1 VLEVRGLSFELCL
14 YERRKDNNMAFM
26 HFDES
31 IEMIQNL
38 EINNYKTKKL
48 YLVDTLGYVLAE
60 DVVAD
65 HNSPEFPTSAMDG
78 YAIIH
83 EDMTLG
89 TLKVGSINP
98 AGSAL
103 KEEVIGGTCIKTFTG
118 SLMPHGADTLIP
130 IENVEVD
137 GDEIIIK
144 EEVPQGFSVREV
156 GENYA
161 KGQMLIPKGT
171 KIDFPQI
178 GVMASLNI
186 ANVLVYEKPTVA
198 IISTGSELLEL
209 GEEQT
214 NDSQIR
220 SSNNYI
226 LEAIVNKYDGIP
238 MQLGCIKDDKASIT
252 TAISDA
258 LEKSDIV
265 VTTGGVS
272 VGDFDFVKDVI
283 YELDCD
289 VVFKGV
295 RVKPGQHIM
304 VARKDDKF
312 IIGLPGFAY
321 SSTVTALLYLVPLI
335 EKLQQGKSCLRKV
348 KAKLAEPFV
357 KRAKKAE
364 FTACNINLM
373 QGEYYVDFKDKK
385 VGSSAI
391 LTNMLGE
398 VALLATSEDDRS
410 KDIGDEVTVLLVG

>member
-1 VLEVRGLSFELCL
+1 
-14 YERRKDNNMAFM
+14 MFM

-48 YLVDTLGYVLAE
+48 YLVETLGYVLAE
-60 DVVAD
+60 DIVAD
-65 HNSPEFPTSAMDG
+65 HNAPEFPTSAMDG

-83 EDMTLG
+83 EDMALG

-144 EEVPQGFSVREV
+144 EEVPQGFSIREV

-171 KIDFPQI
+171 KINFPQI

-198 IISTGSELLEL
+198 ILSTGSELLEL

-214 NDSQIR
+214 NDAQIR

-226 LEAIVNKYDGIP
+226 LEAIVNKYDGVP
-238 MQLGCIKDDKASIT
+238 MQLGCIKDDKETIT
-252 TAISDA
+252 TAIKDA

-283 YELDCD
+283 YELGCD

-321 SSTVTALLYLVPLI
+321 SSTVTALLYVVPLI
-335 EKLQQGKSCLRKV
+335 EKLQQGKSSLHRV
-348 KAKLAEPFV
+348 KAKLKEPFV
-357 KRAKKAE
+357 KRTKKAE
-364 FTACNINLM
+364 FTACNVTLM
-373 QGEYYVDFKDKK
+373 QGEYYVDFRDKK

-398 VALLATSEDDRS
+398 VALLATSEDDTS
-410 KDIGDEVTVLLVG
+410 KEIGDEVIVLLLD

>member
-1 VLEVRGLSFELCL
+1 
-14 YERRKDNNMAFM
+14 MAFM

-31 IEMIQNL
+31 LQMIQDL
-38 EINNYKTKKL
+38 RINYYKTKKL
-48 YLVDTLGYVLAE
+48 YLVDALGYVLAE
-60 DVVAD
+60 DIVAD

-144 EEVPQGFSVREV
+144 EEVPQGFAVREV
-156 GENYA
+156 GENYE

-198 IISTGSELLEL
+198 ILSTGSELLEL

-226 LEAIVNKYDGIP
+226 LEAIVNKYDGVP
-238 MQLGCIKDDKASIT
+238 MQLGCIKDDKETIT
-252 TAISDA
+252 EEISAA

-283 YELDCD
+283 YEIGCD

-335 EKLQQGKSCLRKV
+335 EKLQQGKSSLRKV
-348 KAKLAEPFV
+348 NAKLAEPFV

-364 FTACNINLM
+364 FTACNIKLM

-391 LTNMLGE
+391 LTNMLGD
-398 VALLATSEDDRS
+398 VALLFTSEDDTS
-410 KDIGDEVTVLLVG
+410 KTVGDEVTVLLLG

>member
-1 VLEVRGLSFELCL
+1 
-14 YERRKDNNMAFM
+14 MAFM

-31 IEMIQNL
+31 MQMIDDLAIE
-38 EINNYKTKKL
+38 NYKTKQL
-48 YLVDTLGYVLAE
+48 PLMESQGYILAQ
-60 DVVAD
+60 DIVAD

-78 YAIIH
+78 YAVIH
-83 EDMTLG
+83 KDLSLG
-89 TLKVGSINP
+89 RLHIGSINP
-98 AGSAL
+98 AGSDL
-103 KEEVIGGTCIKTFTG
+103 KEEVVSGMCIKTFTG

-144 EEVPQGFSVREV
+144 TEVPQGFSVREP

-186 ANVLVYEKPTVA
+186 PQVTVYEKPTVA

-214 NDSQIR
+214 SDAQIR

-226 LEAIVNKYDGIP
+226 LEAIVKKYDGVP
-238 MQLGCIKDDKASIT
+238 LQLGCIKDDKETIT
-252 TAISDA
+252 KNISDA
-258 LEKSDIV
+258 LNKADIV

-283 YELDCD
+283 YELGCD

-304 VARKDDKF
+304 VARKEDKF

-335 EKLQQGKSCLRKV
+335 EKLQQGQSAMHRV
-348 KAKLAEPFV
+348 KATLKEPFI

-364 FTACNINLM
+364 FTACNVSLEE
-373 QGEYYVDFKDKK
+373 GSYYVDFEGKK

-391 LTNMLGE
+391 LTNMLGN
-398 VALLATSEDDRS
+398 VALLVTSEDDTS
-410 KDIGDEVTVLLVG
+410 KEIGDEVSVLLFG

>member
-1 VLEVRGLSFELCL
+1 
-14 YERRKDNNMAFM
+14 MAFI
-26 HFDES
+26 HFDKS

-48 YLVDTLGYVLAE
+48 YLVDALGYVLAE
-60 DVVAD
+60 DIVAD

-156 GENYA
+156 GENYT
-161 KGQMLIPKGT
+161 KGQLLIPKGS

-198 IISTGSELLEL
+198 ILSTGSELLEL
-209 GEEQT
+209 GETQT
-214 NDSQIR
+214 NDAQIR

-226 LEAIVNKYDGIP
+226 LEAIVTKYDGLP
-238 MQLGCIKDDKASIT
+238 MQLGCIKDDKENIKKEVS
-252 TAISDA
+252 SA

-283 YELDCD
+283 RELGCD
-289 VVFKGV
+289 IVFQGV

-304 VARKDDKF
+304 LARKDDKF

-321 SSTVTALLYLVPLI
+321 SSTVTALLYVLPLI
-335 EKLQQGKSCLRKV
+335 EKLQQGKSSLRRI

-364 FTACNINLM
+364 FTACNVNFI

-391 LTNMLGE
+391 LTNMLGN
-398 VALLATSEDDRS
+398 VALLATSEEDTS
-410 KDIGDEVTVLLVG
+410 KDVGDEVTVLLLD

>member
-1 VLEVRGLSFELCL
+1 
-14 YERRKDNNMAFM
+14 MI

-31 IEMIQNL
+31 VQIIQDL

-48 YLVDTLGYVLAE
+48 YLVDALGYVLAE
-60 DVVAD
+60 DVIAD

-89 TLKVGSINP
+89 RLKIDSINP
-98 AGSAL
+98 AGASL
-103 KEEVIGGTCIKTFTG
+103 KAEVIGGTCIKTFTG

-130 IENVEVD
+130 IENVQVE
-137 GDEIIIK
+137 GDEIVIK

-161 KGQMLIPKGT
+161 KGQLLIAKRT

-198 IISTGSELLEL
+198 ILSTGSELLEL
-209 GEEQT
+209 GQEQT
-214 NDSQIR
+214 NDAQIR

-238 MQLGCIKDDKASIT
+238 MQLGCIKDDKATIT
-252 TAISDA
+252 KEISDA
-258 LEKSDIV
+258 LGKSDIV

-283 YELDCD
+283 YELGCD
-289 VVFKGV
+289 VIFKGV

-304 VARKDDKF
+304 LARKGDKF

-335 EKLQQGKSCLRKV
+335 EKLQQGKCSLRKV
-348 KAKLAEPFV
+348 KAKLKEPFT

-364 FTACNINLM
+364 FTACNILLV
-373 QGEYYVDFKDKK
+373 QGEYYADFKGKK

-391 LTNMLGE
+391 LTNMLGSI
-398 VALLATSEDDRS
+398 ALLVTSEDDVS
-410 KDIGDEVTVLLVG
+410 KEVGDEVSVLLFG

>member
-1 VLEVRGLSFELCL
+1 
-14 YERRKDNNMAFM
+14 M

-31 IEMIQNL
+31 MQMIDDL
-38 EINNYKTKKL
+38 AIKNYKTKQL
-48 YLVDTLGYVLAE
+48 PLMESQGYILAE
-60 DVVAD
+60 DIVAD

-78 YAIIH
+78 YAVLH
-83 EDMTLG
+83 QDLSLG
-89 TLKVGSINP
+89 RLKIGSINP
-98 AGSAL
+98 AGSDL
-103 KEEVIGGTCIKTFTG
+103 KEAVVSGMCIKTFTG

-144 EEVPQGFSVREV
+144 EKVPQGFSVREP

-161 KGQMLIPKGT
+161 KGQMLIAKGT

-186 ANVLVYEKPTVA
+186 PHVTVYEKPTVA

-214 NDSQIR
+214 SDAQIR

-226 LEAIVNKYDGIP
+226 LEAIVKKYDGVP
-238 MQLGCIKDDKASIT
+238 LQLGCIKDDKETIT
-252 TAISDA
+252 KNISAA
-258 LEKSDIV
+258 LDQADIV

-283 YELDCD
+283 YELGCD

-304 VARKDDKF
+304 VARKEDKF

-335 EKLQQGKSCLRKV
+335 EKLQQGRCAMHRVTATLK
-348 KAKLAEPFV
+348 EPFI

-364 FTACNINLM
+364 FTACNISLEE
-373 QGEYYVDFKDKK
+373 GRYYVDFEGKK

-391 LTNMLGE
+391 LTNMLGNA
-398 VALLATSEDDRS
+398 ALLVTSEDDTS
-410 KDIGDEVTVLLVG
+410 KEAGDEVSVLLFG

>member
-1 VLEVRGLSFELCL
+1 
-14 YERRKDNNMAFM
+14 MI

-31 IEMIQNL
+31 IQIIQDLN
-38 EINNYKTKKL
+38 IASYKTKESHL
-48 YLVDTLGYVLAE
+48 MDALGYVLAE
-60 DVVAD
+60 DIIAD

-83 EDMTLG
+83 EDMALG
-89 TLKVGSINP
+89 TLRVGSINP

-130 IENVEVD
+130 IENVEVH
-137 GDEIIIK
+137 GEEITIK
-144 EEVPQGFSVREV
+144 QEVSYGFSVREP

-161 KGQMLIPKGT
+161 KGQLLIPKGT

-186 ANVLVYEKPTVA
+186 SSVLVYEKPTVA
-198 IISTGSELLEL
+198 IISTGSELLSL

-214 NDSQIR
+214 NDAQIR

-226 LEAIVNKYDGIP
+226 LEAIVKKYDGIP
-238 MQLGCIKDDKASIT
+238 LQLGCIKDDKATIT
-252 TAISDA
+252 QAISDA

-283 YELDCD
+283 YELGCD

-335 EKLQQGKSCLRKV
+335 EKFQEGKCSLHTV
-348 KAKLAEPFV
+348 KAKLKEPFV

-364 FTACNINLM
+364 FTACNISLRE
-373 QGEYYVDFKDKK
+373 GEYYVDFRGKK

-391 LTNMLGE
+391 LTNMLGN
-398 VALLATSEDDRS
+398 VALLVTSEDDSS
-410 KDIGDEVTVLLVG
+410 KEEGDEVNVLLFG

>member
-1 VLEVRGLSFELCL
+1 MI
-14 YERRKDNNMAFM
+14 MAFM

-31 IEMIQNL
+31 IEMIQNI
-38 EINNYKTKKL
+38 EINTYKTKKL
-48 YLVDTLGYVLAE
+48 YLVDALGYVLAE
-60 DVVAD
+60 DVIAD

-198 IISTGSELLEL
+198 IISTGTELLEL

-226 LEAIVNKYDGIP
+226 LEAIVNKYDGLP
-238 MQLGCIKDDKASIT
+238 MQLGCIKDDKATIT

-283 YELDCD
+283 YELGCD

-321 SSTVTALLYLVPLI
+321 SSTVTALLYVVPLI
-335 EKLQQGKSCLRKV
+335 EKLQQGKSSLRQV
-348 KAKLAEPFV
+348 KAKLAEAFI

-364 FTACNINLM
+364 FTACNVTLL

-391 LTNMLGE
+391 LTNMLGN
-398 VALLATSEDDRS
+398 VALLATSEDDTS
-410 KDIGDEVTVLLVG
+410 KEIGDEVTVLLLD

>member
-1 VLEVRGLSFELCL
+1 ML
-14 YERRKDNNMAFM
+14 

-31 IEMIQNL
+31 IEIIQNL
-38 EINNYKTKKL
+38 EINNYKIKKL
-48 YLVDTLGYVLAE
+48 YLVDALGYVLAE
-60 DVVAD
+60 DIIAD

-78 YAIIH
+78 YAISYD
-83 EDMTLG
+83 DMALG
-89 TLKVGSINP
+89 RLKIGSINP

-103 KEEVIGGTCIKTFTG
+103 KDEVIGGTCIKTFTG

-130 IENVEVD
+130 IENVEVE
-137 GDEIIIK
+137 GDEIVIK

-161 KGQMLIPKGT
+161 KGQLLIPKGT

-186 ANVLVYEKPTVA
+186 VTPLVYEKPTVA
-198 IISTGSELLEL
+198 ILSTGSELLEL
-209 GEEQT
+209 GVAQT
-214 NDSQIR
+214 NDAQIR

-226 LEAIVNKYDGIP
+226 LEAIVQKYDGIP

-252 TAISDA
+252 KAIDTA
-258 LEKSDIV
+258 LHQSDIV

-283 YELDCD
+283 RELGCD

-295 RVKPGQHIM
+295 RIKPGQHIM
-304 VARKDDKF
+304 VARKGDKF

-335 EKLQQGKSCLRKV
+335 EKMQKGKCSLRKV
-348 KAKLAEPFV
+348 KAKLKEPFT

-364 FTACNINLM
+364 FTACNVTLM

-391 LTNMLGE
+391 LTNMLGN
-398 VALLATSEDDRS
+398 VALLVTSEDDTS
-410 KDIGDEVTVLLVG
+410 KTVGDEVDVLLLG

>member
-1 VLEVRGLSFELCL
+1 ML
-14 YERRKDNNMAFM
+14 

-31 IEMIQNL
+31 IQMIKNL

-48 YLVDTLGYVLAE
+48 YLMDALGYVLAE
-60 DVVAD
+60 DIVAD

-83 EDMTLG
+83 EDMALG
-89 TLKVGSINP
+89 TLRVGSINP

-130 IENVEVD
+130 IENVEVN
-137 GDEIIIK
+137 GDEIVIK
-144 EEVPQGFSVREV
+144 QEVPQGFSVRQP

-161 KGQMLIPKGT
+161 KGQLLIPKGT

-186 ANVLVYEKPTVA
+186 ANVLVYEKPAVA

-209 GEEQT
+209 GQEQT
-214 NDSQIR
+214 NDAQIR

-226 LEAIVNKYDGIP
+226 LEAIVKKYDGVP
-238 MQLGCIKDDKASIT
+238 LQLGCIKDDKETIT
-252 TAISDA
+252 REISEA
-258 LEKSDIV
+258 LQKSDIV

-283 YELDCD
+283 CEIGCD
-289 VVFKGV
+289 VLFKGV
-295 RVKPGQHIM
+295 RIKPGQHIM

-321 SSTVTALLYLVPLI
+321 SSTVTALLYLVPVI
-335 EKLQQGKSCLRKV
+335 EKLQQGKCSLHTV
-348 KAKLAEPFV
+348 KAKLKEPFV

-364 FTACNINLM
+364 FTACNITLI

-391 LTNMLGE
+391 LTNMLGN
-398 VALLATSEDDRS
+398 VALLVTSEDDTS
-410 KDIGDEVTVLLVG
+410 KEVGDEVSVLLFG

>member
-1 VLEVRGLSFELCL
+1 
-14 YERRKDNNMAFM
+14 MAFM

-31 IEMIQNL
+31 MQMIDDLAIE
-38 EINNYKTKKL
+38 NYKTKNIPL
-48 YLVDTLGYVLAE
+48 MESQGYILAE
-60 DVVAD
+60 DIVAD

-78 YAIIH
+78 YAVIH
-83 EDMTLG
+83 KDLSLG
-89 TLKVGSINP
+89 RLKIGSINP
-98 AGSAL
+98 AGSDL
-103 KEEVIGGTCIKTFTG
+103 KEEVVGGMCIKTFTG

-144 EEVPQGFSVREV
+144 EDVPQGFSVREP

-178 GVMASLNI
+178 GVIASLNI
-186 ANVLVYEKPTVA
+186 PYVTVYEKPTVA

-214 NDSQIR
+214 SDAQIR

-226 LEAIVNKYDGIP
+226 LESIVKKYDGMP
-238 MQLGCIKDDKASIT
+238 LQLGCIKDDKETIT
-252 TAISDA
+252 KNISDA
-258 LEKSDIV
+258 LDKADIV

-283 YELDCD
+283 YELGCD

-335 EKLQQGKSCLRKV
+335 EKLQQGKCAMHRV
-348 KAKLAEPFV
+348 KAILKEPFI

-364 FTACNINLM
+364 FTACNVSLEE
-373 QGEYYVDFKDKK
+373 GRYYVDFEDKK

-391 LTNMLGE
+391 LTNMLGN
-398 VALLATSEDDRS
+398 VALLVTSEDDTS
-410 KDIGDEVTVLLVG
+410 KEAGDEVSVLLFG

>member
-1 VLEVRGLSFELCL
+1 
-14 YERRKDNNMAFM
+14 
-26 HFDES
+26 
-31 IEMIQNL
+31 
-38 EINNYKTKKL
+38 
-48 YLVDTLGYVLAE
+48 
-60 DVVAD
+60 
-65 HNSPEFPTSAMDG
+65 
-78 YAIIH
+78 
-83 EDMTLG
+83 
-89 TLKVGSINP
+89 
-98 AGSAL
+98 
-103 KEEVIGGTCIKTFTG
+103 
-118 SLMPHGADTLIP
+118 MPKGADTLIP
-130 IENVEVD
+130 IENVKVD

-178 GVMASLNI
+178 GVIASLNI
-186 ANVLVYEKPTVA
+186 PNVTVYEKPTVA
-198 IISTGSELLEL
+198 ILSTGSELLEL
-209 GEEQT
+209 GQEQT
-214 NDSQIR
+214 NNAQIR

-238 MQLGCIKDDKASIT
+238 LQLGCVKDDKETIT
-252 TAISDA
+252 REISAA
-258 LEKSDIV
+258 LDKSDIV

-283 YELDCD
+283 YELGCE

-304 VARKDDKF
+304 VARKEDKF

-321 SSTVTALLYLVPLI
+321 SSTVTALLYLIPLI
-335 EKLQQGKSCLRKV
+335 EKLQKGKSSLHKV
-348 KAKLAEPFV
+348 KATLKEPFI

-364 FTACNINLM
+364 FTACNASLL

-391 LTNMLGE
+391 LTNMLGN
-398 VALLATSEDDRS
+398 VALLQTAEDDTS
-410 KDIGDEVTVLLVG
+410 KAIGDEVTVLLFG

>member
-1 VLEVRGLSFELCL
+1 
-14 YERRKDNNMAFM
+14 MM
-26 HFDES
+26 HFDKS
-31 IEMIQNL
+31 IEMIKNL
-38 EINNYKTKKL
+38 EINNYKIKKL
-48 YLVDTLGYVLAE
+48 YLVDALGYVLAE
-60 DVVAD
+60 DIVAD

-161 KGQMLIPKGT
+161 KGQMLISKGT
-171 KIDFPQI
+171 KIDFAQI

-198 IISTGSELLEL
+198 ILSTGSELLEL
-209 GEEQT
+209 GQEQT
-214 NDSQIR
+214 NDAQIR

-238 MQLGCIKDDKASIT
+238 MQLGCIKDDKATIT
-252 TAISDA
+252 KEISAA
-258 LEKSDIV
+258 LDKSDIV

-283 YELDCD
+283 YELGCD
-289 VVFKGV
+289 VIFKGV

-335 EKLQQGKSCLRKV
+335 EKLQQGKCSLRKV
-348 KAKLAEPFV
+348 KAKLKESFI

-364 FTACNINLM
+364 FTACNISLV
-373 QGEYYVDFKDKK
+373 QGEYYVDFQDKK

-391 LTNMLGE
+391 LTNMLGN
-398 VALLATSEDDRS
+398 VALLVTSEEDTS
-410 KDIGDEVTVLLVG
+410 KEIGDEVTVLLFG

>member
-1 VLEVRGLSFELCL
+1 ML
-14 YERRKDNNMAFM
+14 

-31 IEMIQNL
+31 IEIINNI
-38 EINNYKTKKL
+38 EIKNYKTNTM
-48 YLVDTLGYVLAE
+48 YVVDALGYVLAE

-89 TLKVGSINP
+89 RLKVGSINP
-98 AGSAL
+98 AGAAPQV
-103 KEEVIGGTCIKTFTG
+103 EVIAGTCIKTFTG

-130 IENVEVD
+130 IENVLVE
-137 GDEIIIK
+137 GDEIVIK
-144 EEVPQGFSVREV
+144 EEVPQGFSVREP
-156 GENYA
+156 GENYT
-161 KGQMLIPKGT
+161 KGQLLISKGT

-178 GVMASLNI
+178 GVMASLNV

-198 IISTGSELLEL
+198 ILSTGSELLEL
-209 GEEQT
+209 GDEQT
-214 NDSQIR
+214 NDAQIR

-226 LEAIVNKYDGIP
+226 LEAIVNKYDAVP
-238 MQLGCIKDDKASIT
+238 LQLGCIKDDKET
-252 TAISDA
+252 ISREISEA
-258 LEKSDIV
+258 LDKSDIV

-283 YELDCD
+283 YELDCE

-304 VARKDDKF
+304 LARKDDKF

-335 EKLQQGKSCLRKV
+335 QKLQKGTSSMRTI
-348 KAKLAEPFV
+348 KAKLKEPFT

-364 FTACNINLM
+364 FTACNISLM
-373 QGEYYVDFKDKK
+373 QGEYYVDFKGKK

-391 LTNMLGE
+391 LTNMLGAI
-398 VALLATSEDDRS
+398 ALLVTSEDDVS
-410 KDIGDEVTVLLVG
+410 KEIGDEVNILLFG

>member
-1 VLEVRGLSFELCL
+1 
-14 YERRKDNNMAFM
+14 MFM

-48 YLVDTLGYVLAE
+48 YLVETLGYVLAE
-60 DVVAD
+60 DIVAD
-65 HNSPEFPTSAMDG
+65 HNAPEFPTSAMDG

-83 EDMTLG
+83 EDMALG

-171 KIDFPQI
+171 KINFPQI

-198 IISTGSELLEL
+198 ILSTGSELLEL

-214 NDSQIR
+214 NDAQIR

-226 LEAIVNKYDGIP
+226 LEAIVNKYDGVP
-238 MQLGCIKDDKASIT
+238 MQLGCIKDDKETIT
-252 TAISDA
+252 TAIKDA

-283 YELDCD
+283 YELGCD

-321 SSTVTALLYLVPLI
+321 SSTVTALLYVVPLI
-335 EKLQQGKSCLRKV
+335 EKLQQGKSSLHRV
-348 KAKLAEPFV
+348 KAKLKEPFV
-357 KRAKKAE
+357 KRTKKAE
-364 FTACNINLM
+364 FTACNVTLM
-373 QGEYYVDFKDKK
+373 QGEYYVDFRDKK

-398 VALLATSEDDRS
+398 VALLATSEDDTS
-410 KDIGDEVTVLLVG
+410 KEIGDEVIVLLLD